1 MVECSPAAWHDETG
15 WHLTFIAGGATGNP
29 LYHLYRMDGETWD
42 SLSRPIAIRPA
53 KSGFVYLD
61 RLATG
66 EQCPTENGLPEP
78 PRRPKLMLVD
88 NVLVRPQGQNQVVI
102 SWTSDDEN
110 AISWVFINGQFA
122 FGPFMA
128 ETKQRSV
135 DLTVPQNATYKIDI
149 HDFLD
154 RDEIPASIEQAPLV
168 QPVISWNKVDAAM
181 CYRVYHTIFDTG
193 TIESRL
199 IDTSTPPM
207 NRIEIDCPV
216 KLEGKGGRW
225 HSFRVESVD
234 QFGNES
240 ANEVVPHFAVD
251 LPPSPE
257 FTVSRDTETGLLTFR
272 IH

>member
-1 MVECSPAAWHDETG
+1 
-15 WHLTFIAGGATGNP
+15 
-29 LYHLYRMDGETWD
+29 
-42 SLSRPIAIRPA
+42 
-53 KSGFVYLD
+53 
-61 RLATG
+61 
-66 EQCPTENGLPEP
+66 
-78 PRRPKLMLVD
+78 MLVN

-102 SWTSDDEN
+102 SWTSDNNN

-128 ETKQRSV
+128 EAKERSV
-135 DLTVPQNATYKIDI
+135 ELTVPQGVTCKVDV
-149 HDFLD
+149 HDFFNS
-154 RDEIPASIEQAPLV
+154 DEIPASIEQAPLV
-168 QPVISWNKVDAAM
+168 KPVISWNKVDAAM
-181 CYRVYHTIFDTG
+181 SYRVYHTIFDTG

-199 IDTSTPPM
+199 IDIPAPAM
-207 NRIEIDCPV
+207 DRIEIDCPI

-240 ANEVVPHFAVD
+240 VNEVVPHFAVD
-251 LPPSPE
+251 LPPPPE